1 MQSPATVLVIERH
14 PLMRAAIVNAIADEA
29 DLIIGAVASDGGD
42 TLKIVESLRPEI
54 ILFALGNPGDDDL
67 DTMRELHERSPDA
80 ALLALTVSELPGQGQ
95 AALKCGA
102 SAAIVKTASR
112 AELLQTL
119 RMMKASVDHNEG

>member
-54 ILFALGNPGDDDL
+54 ILYALGNPGDDDL

-80 ALLALTVSELPGQGQ
+80 TLLALTASELPGQGE
-95 AALKCGA
+95 AALKHGA
-102 SAAIVKTASR
+102 KAAIAKTSSR
-112 AELLQTL
+112 AELLYTL
-119 RMMKASVDHNEG
+119 RNLKADLA